1 MDKITI
7 NNCKF
12 CEMPPS
18 LDIDPRRVEGGDPY
32 IEIFC
37 TCYKGLKAMANQ
49 YVAGELVR
57 LAIDEWNNMNPLKLS
72 DDLR

>member
-7 NNCKF
+7 NNCRF

-18 LDIDPRRVEGGDPY
+18 LDIDADHLNGVARL
-32 IEIFC
+32 EIFC
-37 TCYKGLKAMANQ
+37 TCYNGLKAMANQ
-49 YVAGELVR
+49 YVAGEHVR